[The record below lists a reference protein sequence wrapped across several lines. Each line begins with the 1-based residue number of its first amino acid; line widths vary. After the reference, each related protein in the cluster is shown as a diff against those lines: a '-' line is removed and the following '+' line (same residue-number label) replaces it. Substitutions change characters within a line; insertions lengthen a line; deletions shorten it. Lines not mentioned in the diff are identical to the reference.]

1 MEIKDAIKLPIFL
14 NVFIKDDIFFNSIKE
29 KFPEIYADLVSSR
42 DNPNCSC
49 ANKLRAYLISKIES
63 EKNFFLDILSE
74 ENIKNLLKREEERLF
89 KKFSEKLVRK
99 NRPR

>member
-49 ANKLRAYLISKIES
+49 ANKLRGYLISKIES
-63 EKNFFLDILSE
+63 EKKFFLDILSE
-74 ENIKNLLKREEERLF
+74 ENLKNIFKRKKEKLF
-89 KKFSEKLVRK
+89 KKFSEKLERRNRRK
-99 NRPR
+99 